1 MQRTSRRDEAAAR
14 AANQRDAA
22 GRNASRAAR
31 RRDAAGCTATC
42 RPAAAARFPVRY
54 RGGGAGSAFP
64 SGWLHPGS
72 AFASGWLHP
81 GSAFASGWLH
91 PGSARDGRTGRCGIA
106 GYRGKRAP
114 APHKFLSAETLNS
127 RSPGSRELFK
137 LPTISSSKS
146 FGEPA
151 NPYATRVLGNT
162 AAPGKLPATRL
173 ENRTAHRDY
182 LPHTSSAISRTRATL
197 AHCCSS
203 VSLLPTS
210 QLAKPH
216 CGDR

>member
-1 MQRTSRRDEAAAR
+1 MRRRRGRPIDVMQRAATRRGRPA
-14 AANQRDAA
+14 DAMPQV
-22 GRNASRAAR
+22 
-31 RRDAAGCTATC
+31 CTAAC

-54 RGGGAGSAFP
+54 RGGGAGSACD
-64 SGWLHPGS
+64 GRWLHPGS
-72 AFASGWLHP
+72 AFASGC
-81 GSAFASGWLH
+81 LH
-91 PGSARDGRTGRCGIA
+91 PGSARDGRTGRCGI
-106 GYRGKRAP
+106 GSNPGRAC
-114 APHKFLSAETLNS
+114 ARPHKFLSAETLNS

-151 NPYATRVLGNT
+151 NPYAMRVPGNT

>member
-1 MQRTSRRDEAAAR
+1 MQTCGRGEVSREVSGGPGPAAPSPAGGCIP
-14 AANQRDAA
+14 AAPSPAGGCIPAAPSPAGGCIPAAPATAGQGDAA
-22 GRNASRAAR
+22 SAA
-31 RRDAAGCTATC
+31 T
-42 RPAAAARFPVRY
+42 
-54 RGGGAGSAFP
+54 RGE
-64 SGWLHPGS
+64 
-72 AFASGWLHP
+72 
-81 GSAFASGWLH
+81 
-91 PGSARDGRTGRCGIA
+91 
-106 GYRGKRAP
+106 RAP

-151 NPYATRVLGNT
+151 NPYATRVPGNT